1 MKAPSFELTLS
12 LPHDARFVSAVG
24 GLVVHA
30 AQYAGCAPAR
40 AETFAREVEALVRC
54 HLADPAAPPL
64 VPIVVRLAAG
74 PLEIVVNGRTMTLE
88 I

>member
-1 MKAPSFELTLS
+1 MNVTSFELTLS
-12 LPHDARFVSAVG
+12 LPHDVRFASTVG
-24 GLVVHA
+24 ELVVHA
-30 AQYAGCAPAR
+30 AQYAGCVQAR
-40 AETFAREVEALVRC
+40 AEAFGREVEALVRC

-74 PLEIVVNGRTMTLE
+74 PLEIVVNGRSMTLE